1 MANAMDIFKKFYSE
15 LTKVLPMIINILVT
29 TFYSSKLL
37 SGDHKGR
44 IDSLPTDREKTKYF
58 LDEVIKP
65 GLEIKYTKQFDEM
78 LKVMT
83 NSDDPAVNYLVD
95 EMQKFVSTSVSS
107 VDQNQPTTCKGITIL
122 LYCNSE
128 L

>member
-37 SGDHKGR
+37 SGDHKDH
-44 IDSLPTDREKTKYF
+44 IDSLPTNKEKAEYF
-58 LDEVIKP
+58 LDKVIKP
-65 GLEIKYTKQFDEM
+65 GLEIKYTEQFDEM
-78 LKVMT
+78 LKMMT
-83 NSDDPAVNYLVD
+83 NSDDPAVKYLVD
-95 EMQKFVSTSVSS
+95 EMQKLSTLSSVSS

-122 LYCNSE
+122 
-128 L
+128 

>member
-37 SGDHKGR
+37 SDNHKSC
-44 IDSLPTDREKTKYF
+44 IDSFPSNKEKTKYF

-65 GLEIKYTKQFDEM
+65 GLQIKYIEQFDEM

-83 NSDDPAVNYLVD
+83 NSDDPAVKYLVN
-95 EMQKFVSTSVSS
+95 EMQKFAISSVAVSS
-107 VDQNQPTTCKGITIL
+107 VDQNQPATSKGITIL
-122 LYCNSE
+122 
-128 L
+128 

>member
-1 MANAMDIFKKFYSE
+1 MDVFKKFCSE

-44 IDSLPTDREKTKYF
+44 IDSLSTNKEKAEYF
-58 LDEVIKP
+58 LDKVIKP
-65 GLEIKYTKQFDEM
+65 GLETRCTEQFDEM

-83 NSDDPAVNYLVD
+83 NSDNPAVKYLVD
-95 EMQKFVSTSVSS
+95 EIQKLSTSSSVSS
-107 VDQNQPTTCKGITIL
+107 VDQTQPTTCKGITTL
-122 LYCNSE
+122 
-128 L
+128 